1 MMARRLSLG
10 CAALL
15 SACLAPPGAT
25 RDGAASRSAPRGTS
39 GATATATDVLWI
51 WTGEPGHD
59 GGSGWGSC
67 QDEHTACSA
76 KLRAAAGAGRDRS
89 VGLHFSAEGP
99 EWMGFGWN
107 WFGWWPKE
115 AGTDIS
121 RRNSLALAI
130 RVAGEPGQK
139 PEPHTVTLALGG
151 SALDGQ
157 DATGA
162 IPIADFEPSFA
173 DGAWHDVTLPL
184 AAMLRGSGERFDT
197 QRAWS
202 FTIGAWNQGE
212 RKYEIFVDDV
222 RFP

>member
-1 MMARRLSLG
+1 MRARSFALVF
-10 CAALL
+10 AALPACMVPSTAGDL
-15 SACLAPPGAT
+15 SSP
-25 RDGAASRSAPRGTS
+25 AASGASAP
-39 GATATATDVLWI
+39 AADVLWV

-59 GGSGWGSC
+59 GGSGWP
-67 QDEHTACSA
+67 
-76 KLRAAAGAGRDRS
+76 GAGRDRS

-107 WFGWWPKE
+107 WFNWWPKE

-130 RVAGEPGQK
+130 QLVGEPGQR
-139 PEPHTVTLALGG
+139 PEPHTVKIALGG
-151 SALDGQ
+151 SAMDGR
-157 DATGA
+157 DATDA
-162 IPIADFEPSFA
+162 ISIADFEPDFA
-173 DGAWHDVTLPL
+173 DGRWHDVTLPL
-184 AAMLRGSGERFDT
+184 GAMLRGKGERFDT

>member
-1 MMARRLSLG
+1 MRARSLALG
-10 CAALL
+10 FAALP
-15 SACLAPPGAT
+15 ACLLPSTARDLSSPEASGA
-25 RDGAASRSAPRGTS
+25 SAP
-39 GATATATDVLWI
+39 AADVLWV

-59 GGSGWGSC
+59 GGSGWDSC
-67 QDEHTACSA
+67 QDEASA
-76 KLRAAAGAGRDRS
+76 RCNTELRAVPGAGRERS
-89 VGLHFSAEGP
+89 VGLHFSAQGP

-107 WFGWWPKE
+107 WFSWWPKE

-130 RVAGEPGQK
+130 QLVGEPGQR
-139 PEPHTVTLALGG
+139 PEPHTVKLALGG
-151 SALDGQ
+151 SALDGH
-157 DATGA
+157 DATEA
-162 IPIADFEPSFA
+162 ISIADFEPDFA
-173 DGAWHDVTLPL
+173 DGRWHDVTLPL
-184 AAMLRGSGERFDT
+184 GAMLRGKGERFDT

>member
-1 MMARRLSLG
+1 MSAARWTIFL
-10 CAALL
+10 AALP
-15 SACLAPPGAT
+15 SACSALPPAA
-25 RDGAASRSAPRGTS
+25 RDGAASAAEHT
-39 GATATATDVLWI
+39 TAEAADVLWV

-59 GGSGWGSC
+59 RGSGWGSC
-67 QDEHTACSA
+67 DEQAGCSA
-76 KLRAAAGAGRDRS
+76 ELRAAPGAGRDGS
-89 VGLHFSAEGP
+89 VGLHFSAQGP

-107 WFGWWPKE
+107 WFSWWPKE

-130 RVAGEPGQK
+130 RVVGQPGQR
-139 PEPHTVTLALGG
+139 PEPHTVKLALGG
-151 SALDGQ
+151 SALDGH
-157 DATGA
+157 DATEA
-162 IPIADFEPSFA
+162 IPVADFAPDFA
-173 DGAWHDVTLPL
+173 DGQWHDVTLPIG
-184 AAMLRGSGERFDT
+184 AMLRGKGERFDT

>member
-1 MMARRLSLG
+1 MSARRWG
-10 CAALL
+10 CFLAALP
-15 SACLAPPGAT
+15 SACSALSPAA
-25 RDGAASRSAPRGTS
+25 RDGASPAAEHTTAP
-39 GATATATDVLWI
+39 AADVLWV

-59 GGSGWGSC
+59 RGSGWGSC
-67 QDEHTACSA
+67 DERAGCTAE
-76 KLRAAAGAGRDRS
+76 LLAAPGAGRDGS
-89 VGLHFSAEGP
+89 VGLHFSAHGP

-107 WFGWWPKE
+107 WFSWWPKE

-130 RVAGEPGQK
+130 QVVAKPGQG

-151 SALDGQ
+151 SAQGGH
-157 DATGA
+157 DATEA
-162 IPIADFEPSFA
+162 IPIVDFAPDFA
-173 DGAWHDVTLPL
+173 DGHWHDVTLPIG
-184 AAMLRGSGERFDT
+184 AMLRGKGERFDT